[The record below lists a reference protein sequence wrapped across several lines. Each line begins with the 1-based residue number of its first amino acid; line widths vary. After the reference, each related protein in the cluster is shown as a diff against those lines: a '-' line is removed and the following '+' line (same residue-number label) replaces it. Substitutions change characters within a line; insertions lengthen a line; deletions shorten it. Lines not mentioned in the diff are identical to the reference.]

1 MDRSTDGHLDRRI
14 DGRMDRWNRNI
25 DGIGGMK
32 RMKRWV
38 ERIRQIGRQ
47 AGRQAGRQIDR

>member
-47 AGRQAGRQIDR
+47 AGRQADR